1 MNYRVS
7 FECVRLSDTSEVINV
22 ILSDKEAG
30 KFISIPAVNELAALS
45 MGQKIM
51 DAINEHSNSG
61 CYSVE

>member
-7 FECVRLSDTSEVINV
+7 FECVRLSDTSEVFNV

-30 KFISIPAVNELAALS
+30 KFISIPAVSELAALR

-51 DAINEHSNSG
+51 DAINEHSNSE
-61 CYSVE
+61 CYSVG